1 MIPRTLS
8 RQLESRRTHI
18 STCTANLTFA
28 KSLAL
33 CPRHNLVRSSTL
45 RCSRLKR
52 NLSARA
58 GSLGELCSQQDQDS
72 DSDAGVDVEE
82 KQPWSLDDAG
92 KEDDNDDDSDDDS
105 DENDVNLCKRHLQL
119 NQESLGAEHWATL
132 SSMNSLA
139 NALQESMEHDGAM
152 DMSGEVLA
160 IRREVRRRELGTEDR
175 WT

>member
-58 GSLGELCSQQDQDS
+58 GPQEGVGHRGQVDIDEAKVREAGELFRHAAEGRLRQPFLGYHHGPLGSLTGWGDMLT
-72 DSDAGVDVEE
+72 ARGLLEE
-82 KQPWSLDDAG
+82 AAAVHRQALFIS
-92 KEDDNDDDSDDDS
+92 
-105 DENDVNLCKRHLQL
+105 CR
-119 NQESLGAEHWATL
+119 
-132 SSMNSLA
+132 LA
-139 NALQESMEHDGAM
+139 
-152 DMSGEVLA
+152 EVL
-160 IRREVRRRELGTEDR
+160 VELGLPVSQSSG
-175 WT
+175 